1 MSSLKQLVWP
11 LLLIVFS
18 GVSLGVY
25 YFFRAP
31 VRSLERYES
40 DFAFRCGVL
49 VLILIGIIWSVCIVH
64 PKRKDAFTTKR

>member
-1 MSSLKQLVWP
+1 MSRLKQLVWP

-25 YFFRAP
+25 GCFTTLKWCLDHLTFDYLFR
-31 VRSLERYES
+31 Y
-40 DFAFRCGVL
+40 GVL